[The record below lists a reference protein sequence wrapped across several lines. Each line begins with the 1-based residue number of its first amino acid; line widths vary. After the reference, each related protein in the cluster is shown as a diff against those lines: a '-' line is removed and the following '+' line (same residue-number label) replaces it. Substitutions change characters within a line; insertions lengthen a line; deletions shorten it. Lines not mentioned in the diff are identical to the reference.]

1 MPLILRKGEWKMA
14 AGDSSS
20 AFIKEY
26 QERFEKKVKENE
38 ISLLEHWKSQLDK
51 IESSRPDSIASL
63 QLQIRK
69 ISEMMSNRIK
79 VLKRS

>member
-1 MPLILRKGEWKMA
+1 MA
-14 AGDSSS
+14 AGDSSA

-38 ISLLEHWKSQLDK
+38 IALLEHWKSQLDK